1 MKRIIERMREENER
15 NEKRIRKEYEKMLEE
30 KLIVVQEY
38 EEMLGAMRSEIELLE
53 ED

>member
-30 KLIVVQEY
+30 KLIVV
-38 EEMLGAMRSEIELLE
+38 
-53 ED
+53 